1 MTDKAPKK
9 RLKPR
14 PVVFI
19 WNGEQMIPLPR
30 FKRLCDQQFAINEE
44 YPLAILEGRSLASHN
59 HYFAWL
65 HEAFDNLAEEY
76 AQEFPTPEHMR
87 AWALVQAGY
96 ATESNFVLDTAK
108 DARQMAIALRK
119 TSPLAVIKVSGNVV
133 KHFEAESQSMA
144 TMKKDRFEES
154 KAKVIEIVAAMA
166 RTTPRE
172 LKKNAGRSA

>member
-1 MTDKAPKK
+1 MADAAPKK

-14 PVVFI
+14 PVVMV
-19 WNGEQMIPLPR
+19 WTGEHMVPLPR
-30 FKRLCDQQFAINEE
+30 FKRLCDQQFEVNGE
-44 YPLAILEGRSLASHN
+44 YPLTISEHRSMASHN
-59 HYFAWL
+59 FFFAWL
-65 HEAFDNLAEEY
+65 GEAFDNLAEEY
-76 AQEFPTPEHMR
+76 AQEFPTVEHMR

-133 KHFEAESQSMA
+133 KHFEAESQSTAAMG
-144 TMKKDRFEES
+144 KERFEAS
-154 KAKVIEIVAAMA
+154 KSKVIEIVAAMA
-166 RTTPRE
+166 RTTPAE